1 MKEDVIFPV
10 ILCGGSGTRLWPLS
24 RESYPKQFINLNS
37 KSDKSLLQQTQERL
51 QDLKNISDPILICNE
66 RHRFIVAEQMRKINI
81 KPNSIILETI
91 GKNTAP
97 AITLAA
103 LNALEISND
112 PILIVL
118 ASDHLIKNNRN
129 FLKSLD
135 SAIDLARQNKVVTFG
150 VIPTSA
156 ETGYGYIESFQELN
170 VQTLEGCE
178 IKRFIEKPQKSVAEK
193 FLKDTR
199 YSWNSGMFVFKAR
212 VIINEL
218 EKYAPQIVKCC
229 RDSMNNIVND
239 LDFSRLNEET
249 FASCPSVSIDVA
261 VMEKTKIGA
270 VVPLDACWSDIGSLK
285 SLWEYEDKNAQGNLI
300 QGNVLLKNVER
311 SFFRSKKRLLVG
323 LGVKDLIA
331 LETDDAI
338 LIANKEF
345 SQEIKDLVNE
355 MKSNGMDE
363 ATNHKKGYRPWGN
376 YLSIAKEKSWQVK
389 ILEVD
394 PGASLSLQKHHRRAE
409 HWIVVQGTA
418 LVKIGAKETIL
429 SENQSI
435 YIPIGVKHQ
444 LSNPGKLILRVIEV
458 QSGDYLGEDDIVRF
472 KDMYGRSK
480 N

>member
-1 MKEDVIFPV
+1 M
-10 ILCGGSGTRLWPLS
+10 
-24 RESYPKQFINLNS
+24 
-37 KSDKSLLQQTQERL
+37 
-51 QDLKNISDPILICNE
+51 
-66 RHRFIVAEQMRKINI
+66 
-81 KPNSIILETI
+81 
-91 GKNTAP
+91 
-97 AITLAA
+97 
-103 LNALEISND
+103 
-112 PILIVL
+112 
-118 ASDHLIKNNRN
+118 
-129 FLKSLD
+129 
-135 SAIDLARQNKVVTFG
+135 
-150 VIPTSA
+150 
-156 ETGYGYIESFQELN
+156 
-170 VQTLEGCE
+170 
-178 IKRFIEKPQKSVAEK
+178 
-193 FLKDTR
+193 
-199 YSWNSGMFVFKAR
+199 
-212 VIINEL
+212 
-218 EKYAPQIVKCC
+218 
-229 RDSMNNIVND
+229 
-239 LDFSRLNEET
+239 
-249 FASCPSVSIDVA
+249 
-261 VMEKTKIGA
+261 
-270 VVPLDACWSDIGSLK
+270 
-285 SLWEYEDKNAQGNLI
+285 
-300 QGNVLLKNVER
+300 
-311 SFFRSKKRLLVG
+311 VG

-355 MKSNGMDE
+355 MKSSGMDD